1 MPISYNVL
9 KSETNIRERGL
20 SFEAVR
26 DLDMTTA
33 LVVEDIRKLY
43 EERRFQVLGLIEG
56 RLHMLVFAPRGA
68 KMHVISLRKAN
79 SREINRYEQANQR
92 S

>member
-1 MPISYNVL
+1 
-9 KSETNIRERGL
+9 
-20 SFEAVR
+20 
-26 DLDMTTA
+26 MTTA
-33 LVVEDIRKLY
+33 LIVEDIRKLY
-43 EERRFQVLGLIEG
+43 EEQRFQVLGLIEG
-56 RLHMLVFAPRGA
+56 RLHMLVFTPRGA